1 MCKFTISM
9 AIFNS
14 KLLVLPEG
22 MSKIIDASTCIL
34 YMTGLCWTMGGLRGC
49 TRQGF
54 ASKSVGNGKSQCP
67 IGKFIYIYLYT
78 YIKKKKYI
86 YIILYIYTYYVCV
99 RMCKW
104 PISYVNISRKVGHS
118 WGRAR
123 PKRLERGVSGPYG
136 VPGARNWSLS
146 LGLFQL
152 YNGYIWH
159 IYI

>member
-1 MCKFTISM
+1 MERST
-9 AIFNS
+9 IFNGKIHYFYGNFQQQTVS
-14 KLLVLPEG
+14 LPEG

-78 YIKKKKYI
+78 YIKKNI

-99 RMCKW
+99 CAC
-104 PISYVNISRKVGHS
+104 VNGPLAMSTFP
-118 WGRAR
+118 GRQVIPEA
-123 PKRLERGVSGPYG
+123 ERAPSDWSVACRVPMGPWCTEL
-136 VPGARNWSLS
+136 VTE
-146 LGLFQL
+146 LG
-152 YNGYIWH
+152 I
-159 IYI
+159 IPVI

>member
-1 MCKFTISM
+1 
-9 AIFNS
+9 
-14 KLLVLPEG
+14 

-86 YIILYIYTYYVCV
+86 YIYIILYIYTYYVCV
-99 RMCKW
+99 RVCKW

-136 VPGARNWSLS
+136 SLVHGTGHWAWDYS
-146 LGLFQL
+146 S
-152 YNGYIWH
+152 YIMAIYG
-159 IYI
+159 IYIYGSTWVIRTKWVV